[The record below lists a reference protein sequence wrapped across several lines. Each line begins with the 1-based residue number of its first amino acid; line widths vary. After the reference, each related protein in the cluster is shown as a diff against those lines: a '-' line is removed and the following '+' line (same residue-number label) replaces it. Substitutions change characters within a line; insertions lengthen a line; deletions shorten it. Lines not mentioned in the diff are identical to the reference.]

1 MRRFSLKNST
11 KMGLIVS
18 QVLLLVTLAGCST
31 QPPVLPEEPA
41 PSPVLATPIPTQ
53 QPTPTARPAPTPT
66 PVVSPSPSGSAGG
79 TLTLVSAADIPHRDV
94 HQVRQETLAALG
106 PGLVYSR
113 LLRLRTGPLVEQPS
127 LMLECD
133 LCESWR
139 LTSDFAYEFKLR
151 PDVRWQNLN
160 PVDGR
165 PLVAG
170 DLVYSYQRMETEG
183 WPHAKLFSDRGI
195 SGFQATE
202 PGILR
207 VSRAFLDSDALL
219 ALADGHSKIIAEEV
233 VEQYGDLKRSPVVGT
248 GPWIWESTEEGVGTA
263 LNRNPDY
270 FEESLPYLDELV
282 IKLVKPSTLAPSSPT
297 KQVAA
302 FRAGQVDVVNL
313 PPREWNQLSSS
324 TEEFNATIAE
334 QSGSGLL
341 LWANLQTTLGGQ
353 TDIRRAIFQAID
365 PWEYVHSLGEG
376 HGVVGAGV
384 PVPSPDWLLPRDTIR
399 DNYFA
404 SPTDARELLAGAG
417 VNLPLRIDIAVAD
430 SSQAHLA
437 LGKGIAEDLRA
448 VGFAPNLRAIHPA
461 HYNRLLL
468 QEKESFQLIIGS
480 APQTPTTNGFLLG
493 LLHSRG
499 PVNLLGHQD
508 PLLDSLIE
516 RQASERD
523 PALRRRQLVELQA
536 YLLDQAYLFSP
547 GSETSRWAFNWDL
560 KGFHPNTALSEYI
573 FWSRAWLDR

>member
-1 MRRFSLKNST
+1 MRRYSLIGLLFSQ
-11 KMGLIVS
+11 I
-18 QVLLLVTLAGCST
+18 LLLVTLAGCST
-31 QPPVLPEEPA
+31 QPPALPEEPPPTA
-41 PSPVLATPIPTQ
+41 VLPTPIPTQ
-53 QPTPTARPAPTPT
+53 QPTLIPIPAPAPT
-66 PVVSPSPSGSAGG
+66 PVVSPSPGGLTGG

-94 HQVRQETLAALG
+94 HQVRQETLATLG
-106 PGLVYSR
+106 PGLAYSR

-139 LTSDFAYEFKLR
+139 LTSDFAYEFQLR

-195 SGFQATE
+195 SGFQAPE

-219 ALADGHSKIIAEEV
+219 ALADGHSKIVAREV
-233 VEQYGDLKRSPVVGT
+233 VEQYGDLRRSPVVGT
-248 GPWIWESTEEGVGTA
+248 GPWIWESTDEGVGTV
-263 LNRNPDY
+263 LSRNPDY
-270 FEESLPYLDELV
+270 FEENLPYLDGLV
-282 IKLVKPSTLAPSSPT
+282 IKLVKRSGQSPSSGT
-297 KQVAA
+297 NHLAA

-313 PPREWNQLSSS
+313 PPGEWNQLSSS
-324 TEEFNATIAE
+324 SAEFNASIAE
-334 QSGSGLL
+334 QAGSGLL
-341 LWANLQTTLGGQ
+341 IWANLQTTLGGQ
-353 TDIRRAIFQAID
+353 ADIRRAIFQSID
-365 PWEYVHSLGEG
+365 PWEYVHSLWQG
-376 HGVVGAGV
+376 HGSVGAGV
-384 PVPSPDWLLPRDTIR
+384 PVLGPDWLLPQDTIR

-404 SPTDARELLAGAG
+404 SPSQARELLAGAG
-417 VNLPLRIDIAVAD
+417 VALPLSIEIAVVD
-430 SSQAHLA
+430 SSQAYLD
-437 LGKGIAEDLRA
+437 LGIGIAEDLRA
-448 VGFAPNLRAIHPA
+448 VGFDPNLRAINPA
-461 HYNRLLL
+461 HYNQLLL

-508 PLLDSLIE
+508 PVLDSLIE

-523 PALRRRQLVELQA
+523 PDLRRRQLVELQA

-547 GSETSRWAFNWDL
+547 GSETSRWAFDWDL

>member
-1 MRRFSLKNST
+1 MRRFSLI
-11 KMGLIVS
+11 GLVFS
-18 QVLLLVTLAGCST
+18 QVLLLITLAGCLT
-31 QPPVLPEEPA
+31 QPPALPEEPPPTA
-41 PSPVLATPIPTQ
+41 VIATPIPTQ
-53 QPTPTARPAPTPT
+53 QPPPTAMPAPTPT
-66 PVVSPSPSGSAGG
+66 PVVSPSPGGSAGG

-106 PGLVYSR
+106 PGLAYSR

-133 LCESWR
+133 LCESWQ
-139 LTSDFAYEFKLR
+139 LTSDFAYEFQLR

-183 WPHAKLFSDRGI
+183 WPNAQLFTDRGI
-195 SGFQATE
+195 SGFQAPE
-202 PGILR
+202 PGNLR

-219 ALADGHSKIIAEEV
+219 ALADGHSKIIAKEV

-263 LNRNPDY
+263 LSRNPEY

-282 IKLVKPSTLAPSSPT
+282 IKLVKPSTPAPSSAA
-297 KQVAA
+297 KQIAA
-302 FRAGQVDVVNL
+302 FRAGLVDVVNL
-313 PPREWNQLSSS
+313 PPGEWNLLSSS
-324 TEEFNATIAE
+324 SAEFNASIAE
-334 QSGSGLL
+334 QAGSGLL

-353 TDIRRAIFQAID
+353 ADIRRAIFQAID
-365 PWEYVHSLGEG
+365 PWEYVHSLWEG
-376 HGVVGAGV
+376 QGSVGAGV
-384 PVPSPDWLLPRDTIR
+384 PVPSPDWLLPQDTIR

-404 SPTDARELLAGAG
+404 SPSEARELLAGTG
-417 VNLPLRIDIAVAD
+417 VALPLSIEIAVVD
-430 SSQAHLA
+430 SSQTYLD

-448 VGFAPNLRAIHPA
+448 VGFDPNLRAINPA
-461 HYNRLLL
+461 HYNQLLL
-468 QEKESFQLIIGS
+468 QEKESFELIIGS

-508 PLLDSLIE
+508 PVLDSLIE

-523 PALRRRQLVELQA
+523 PALRRRQLVDLQA

-547 GSETSRWAFNWDL
+547 GSKTSRWAFDWDL

-573 FWSRAWLDR
+573 FWSRAWLER

>member
-1 MRRFSLKNST
+1 MWRFSWI
-11 KMGLIVS
+11 GLVVS
-18 QVLLLVTLAGCST
+18 QGLLLFTLAGCST
-31 QPPVLPEEPA
+31 QPAALLEEPP
-41 PSPVLATPIPTQ
+41 PSADLATPTPTQ
-53 QPTPTARPAPTPT
+53 QATPTAMPVPTPT
-66 PVVSPSPSGSAGG
+66 PVVAPSPGGSAGG

-106 PGLVYSR
+106 PGLAYSR

-139 LTSDFAYEFKLR
+139 LTSDFAYEFQLR
-151 PDVRWQNLN
+151 PNVRWQNLN

-195 SGFQATE
+195 SGFQAPE

-219 ALADGHSKIIAEEV
+219 ALADGHSKIIAKEV
-233 VEQYGDLKRSPVVGT
+233 VEHYGDLKRSPVVGT

-263 LNRNPDY
+263 LSRNPDY

-282 IKLVKPSTLAPSSPT
+282 IKLVKPSTLPPSSVT
-297 KQVAA
+297 KQIAA

-313 PPREWNQLSSS
+313 PPREWKQLSSS
-324 TEEFNATIAE
+324 SAEFNASIAD
-334 QSGSGLL
+334 QAGSGLL
-341 LWANLQTTLGGQ
+341 LWTNLQTPLGGQ
-353 TDIRRAIFQAID
+353 ADIRRAIFQAID
-365 PWEYVHSLGEG
+365 PWEHLHSLGEG
-376 HGVVGAGV
+376 HGSVGAGV
-384 PVPSPDWLLPRDTIR
+384 PVPSPDWLLPQDTIR

-404 SPTDARELLAGAG
+404 SPSAARDLLAGAG
-417 VNLPLRIDIAVAD
+417 VELPLSIEIAVAD
-430 SSQAHLA
+430 SSQAHRD
-437 LGKGIAEDLRA
+437 LGIAIAEDLRA

-461 HYNRLLL
+461 HYNPLLL
-468 QEKESFQLIIGS
+468 GEKEPFQLIIGS

-508 PLLDSLIE
+508 PVLDSLIE
-516 RQASERD
+516 QQASERD
-523 PALRRRQLVELQA
+523 PAIRRGQLGELQA

-547 GSETSRWAFNWDL
+547 GSETSRWAFDWNL

-573 FWSRAWLDR
+573 FWSRTWLER

>member
-1 MRRFSLKNST
+1 MRRYPLI
-11 KMGLIVS
+11 GLIFS

-31 QPPVLPEEPA
+31 QPPALSVEPA
-41 PSPVLATPIPTQ
+41 PSPVLTIPITSQ
-53 QPTPTARPAPTPT
+53 QPTPTAKPAPMPT
-66 PVVSPSPSGSAGG
+66 PVVSHSPDGSAGG

-106 PGLVYSR
+106 PGLAYSR
-113 LLRLRTGPLVEQPS
+113 LLRLRTGPLVQQPS

-139 LTSDFAYEFKLR
+139 LTSDFDYEFQLR

-183 WPHAKLFSDRGI
+183 CPHAKLFSDRGI
-195 SGFQATE
+195 SGFQAPE
-202 PGILR
+202 PDILR
-207 VSRAFLDSDALL
+207 VSRAYLDSDALL

-233 VEQYGDLKRSPVVGT
+233 VEQYVDLKESPVVGT
-248 GPWIWESTEEGVGTA
+248 GPWIWESSEEGVGTA
-263 LNRNPDY
+263 FSRNPDY

-282 IKLVKPSTLAPSSPT
+282 IKLVRPSPLAPSSAT

-324 TEEFNATIAE
+324 SAEFNASIAE
-334 QSGSGLL
+334 QGGSGLL

-353 TDIRRAIFQAID
+353 ADIRRAVFQAID
-365 PWEYVHSLGEG
+365 PWEYVYSLREG
-376 HGVVGAGV
+376 HGSVGVGV
-384 PVPSPDWLLPRDTIR
+384 PVPSPDWLLTRDTIR
-399 DNYFA
+399 DDYFA
-404 SPTDARELLAGAG
+404 SPTDARELLAGAE
-417 VNLPLRIDIAVAD
+417 VKLPLIIDIAVAD
-430 SSQAHLA
+430 SSQAHLD

-448 VGFAPNLRAIHPA
+448 VGFAPNLRAIHPS
-461 HYNRLLL
+461 HYNQLLL

-508 PLLDSLIE
+508 PVLDSLIE
-516 RQASERD
+516 RQASEPD
-523 PALRRRQLVELQA
+523 PAIRRQQLIELQA

-573 FWSRAWLDR
+573 FWSRTWLQR